1 MNNMTWYENLYIG
14 ENVKK
19 RAPRVIRALKRGK
32 SAVRAY
38 VIALASNPAN
48 LLDLY
53 PAFVLR
59 QEHFQTERLSI
70 VGIAAD
76 KEEAMEVAAVI
87 VEETLCCTGS
97 TDVRKYLK
105 MEEER

>member
-1 MNNMTWYENLYIG
+1 M
-14 ENVKK
+14 V
-19 RAPRVIRALKRGK
+19 RALKRGK
-32 SAVRAY
+32 FALRAY
-38 VIALASNPAN
+38 VIALASNPEN

-53 PAFVLR
+53 PVFVLQ
-59 QEHFQTERLSI
+59 QEHFQTEHLSI

-87 VEETLCCTGS
+87 VEETFHHTGS

-105 MEEER
+105 LEEEH